1 MHSVLDFS
9 YAPSQRANRKSCSHG
24 LRNIKWFSVFGYS
37 DTNTR
42 DVAGLEKSVNI
53 ISLIISLE
61 NIKKKSKKKK
71 KEKSLENIWKV
82 LSVYPNKLFEV
93 SNQNVNIG

>member
-1 MHSVLDFS
+1 M
-9 YAPSQRANRKSCSHG
+9 
-24 LRNIKWFSVFGYS
+24 FGYS